1 MFFVLFLPGLVNG
14 CFISIYCTTVRVEG
28 AYFCTYTS
36 PEILQE
42 LQNKLEN
49 KFEFPRDDVV
59 RWLSRIEEAV
69 TVIRPRQKVDLLT
82 ERDPD
87 DNKILECALEA
98 KADLIITA
106 DLDLLDLKEFHNTKI
121 MHTSS
126 VKYLFGGAYRIR
138 TDDLF
143 NAIEAR

>member
-1 MFFVLFLPGLVNG
+1 MKP
-14 CFISIYCTTVRVEG
+14 VRVVLDTNVYIAAALNPQSIIYKIVEDS
-28 AYFCTYTS
+28 AAQYLAKYYTS

-42 LQNKLEN
+42 LQDKLESP
-49 KFEFPRDDVV
+49 KLGFSRADVV
-59 RWLSRIEEAV
+59 RWLSRLEDAI
-69 TVIRPRQKVDLLT
+69 TVIRPQQKVDVLT

-106 DLDLLDLKEFHNTKI
+106 DLDLLSLKEFHGTKI

-126 VKYLFGGAYRIR
+126 VKYLFPQ
-138 TDDLF
+138 LK
-143 NAIEAR
+143 N

>member
-1 MFFVLFLPGLVNG
+1 MKP
-14 CFISIYCTTVRVEG
+14 VRVVLDTNVYVAAALNPQSIIYKIVEDSAAQYLG
-28 AYFCTYTS
+28 TYYTS

-42 LQNKLEN
+42 LQDKLEN
-49 KFEFPRDDVV
+49 KFEFPRDTVV

-106 DLDLLDLKEFHNTKI
+106 DPDLLHLKEFHNTKI

-126 VKYLFGGAYRIR
+126 VKYLFPHLE
-138 TDDLF
+138 DK
-143 NAIEAR
+143 